1 MIMISFFWK
10 SNKILI
16 VVIINFLWLYIYVY
30 KYDYFF
36 YLLWLWLLFDE
47 IYVDNNVWC
56 KIKKEIKYFICY
68 ELF

>member
-16 VVIINFLWLYIYVY
+16 VVIINFLWLYMYIYMII
-30 KYDYFF
+30 FF

-56 KIKKEIKYFICY
+56 KIKIKNKYFICY